1 MRRGHLTV
9 MKQTDTLVLE
19 FLAPGSTHHTGFIEF
34 GFKRNSRASMRT
46 SRDFDVNSFRLFK
59 RGFSSNVGCILRLL
73 VQLQQFLLA
82 LFELMFQGCYE
93 FIVLLVR
100 RCMAL
105 EQMPLQNLFDSPI
118 FWWFCLYN
126 VRYKQSFNSNTSS
139 QAKQLLTTVDGMW
152 KVGKD
157 TWWHGKRRRITEREA
172 EWSEVLYCHWASC
185 TGLLAVNI
193 SVMFGSHSNINV
205 RITRK
210 RSSYHTVK
218 ESTVSVC

>member
-59 RGFSSNVGCILRLL
+59 RGYSSNVGFILRLL
-73 VQLQQFLLA
+73 IQLPQFLLA
-82 LFELMFQGCYE
+82 LFELMFQGCHE
-93 FIVLLVR
+93 FIVFLVR

-105 EQMPLQNLFDSPI
+105 EQMPLQNLFDSPV
-118 FWWFCLYN
+118 FWWFCLYK

-139 QAKQLLTTVDGMW
+139 QVKSSNYSPLSTECGKSGKTLDDMVRDGDSL
-152 KVGKD
+152 KE
-157 TWWHGKRRRITEREA
+157 RRRDQRCYIVIEP
-172 EWSEVLYCHWASC
+172 
-185 TGLLAVNI
+185 AVQ
-193 SVMFGSHSNINV
+193 
-205 RITRK
+205 
-210 RSSYHTVK
+210 
-218 ESTVSVC
+218 VCYL